1 MDHGYRFELLM
12 TDHRTG
18 ARRGRLHTSH
28 GTIETP
34 CFMPVGTLGTIKG
47 MLPWDVAKA
56 GFGII
61 LSNTYHLAL
70 RPGPDVVASHGGL
83 HRFMNWDRAI
93 LTDSGGFQVFS
104 LSDRRRINE
113 NGVSFKSHI
122 NGDTVEFTPESVID
136 TQQKLGSDIAM
147 VLDVCPPSTAGT
159 DELDRAM
166 ELTTKWARRCQD
178 ARTSSDQAVFAIVQ
192 GGLDIQRRCQHA
204 AALTPMGFDGYAIGG
219 LSVGEPP
226 HQTYPVA
233 ASTAAALPADKPR
246 YLMGVG
252 MPADLPNCVM
262 GGIDMFDCVF
272 PTRCGRNGTYLTSI
286 GRLNIKNTK
295 YRDDL
300 RPIDPECNCPVCL
313 NFSASYLRHLFVAG
327 EILSNVLNTMHNLHY
342 YWTLMERV
350 RAAVTDGNLPEL
362 AARLNAIHGRDPMV
376 ESARESTASA
386 SGEDERE

>member
-1 MDHGYRFELLM
+1 M
-12 TDHRTG
+12 TDSRTG
-18 ARRGRLHTSH
+18 ARRGRLHTAH

-34 CFMPVGTLGTIKG
+34 CFMPVGTLGTVKG
-47 MLPWDVAKA
+47 MLPRDVAEA

-70 RPGPDVVASHGGL
+70 RPGPDIVAMHGGL

-113 NGVSFKSHI
+113 DGVSFKSHI
-122 NGDTVEFTPESVID
+122 NGDTVEFTPESVIEI
-136 TQQKLGSDIAM
+136 QQKLGSDIAM
-147 VLDVCPPSTAGT
+147 VLDVCPPSTAGM

-178 ARTSSDQAVFAIVQ
+178 ARTSRNQAVFAIVQ
-192 GGLDIQRRCQHA
+192 GGLDIERRRQHA
-204 AALTPMGFDGYAIGG
+204 AALTPLGFDGYAIGG

-226 HQTYPVA
+226 HQMYPVA
-233 ASTAAALPADKPR
+233 ASTAGVLPFDKPR

-272 PTRCGRNGTYLTSI
+272 PTRCGRNGTYLTSV
-286 GRLNIKNTK
+286 GRLNIKNTR

-300 RPIDPECNCPVCL
+300 GPIDPECDCPVCR

-342 YWTLMERV
+342 YWKLMEQV
-350 RAAVTDGNLPEL
+350 RNAITEGTLPEL
-362 AARLNAIHGRDPMV
+362 AARLNTTHGRDPMV
-376 ESARESTASA
+376 GSVCESAT
-386 SGEDERE
+386 SGGDPDERE